1 MFTQNLRSFNFQLI
15 QLTDLFNHETS
26 PNYIQSNSL
35 LPNQKVAPS
44 LKSNFHS
51 SRSGSSKNLK
61 LQQFT
66 KISTSDGVTTY
77 LEESTPNPLVLCKS
91 TKL

>member
-1 MFTQNLRSFNFQLI
+1 MFTQNFRSFNFHLI
-15 QLTDLFNHETS
+15 QLTNLFNHETS

-35 LPNQKVAPS
+35 LSNKKATPS
-44 LKSNFHS
+44 LKSKFHS

-66 KISTSDGVTTY
+66 KII
-77 LEESTPNPLVLCKS
+77 N
-91 TKL
+91 